1 MTVSTKIDINRK
13 EVLKDL
19 HNPRRFTEMNR
30 HFLPFGLIIL
40 ACTIACNQGP
50 PKPEDNLKAFLG
62 AVRSKRGPEAWK
74 LLSAASQSELTKR
87 AKRIAEI
94 TETPVET
101 NKSKLLFQEME
112 IMTIR
117 IPESISVTSPISST
131 AKLRVALKD
140 GQTANVLMIREGQ
153 AWKVDLL
160 GSLSP
165 IPTST
170 VVPDPP
176 PPPKDD

>member
-13 EVLKDL
+13 EVLKEL
-19 HNPRRFTEMNR
+19 QNPRRFTEMNR

-40 ACTIACNQGP
+40 ACTLACHQGP

-62 AVRSKRGPEAWK
+62 AVRSKRGNEAWK
-74 LLSAASQSELTKR
+74 LLSAASQSELNKR
-87 AKRIAEI
+87 AQRIAEI
-94 TETPVET
+94 TRTPVEI

-131 AKLRVALKD
+131 AKLRVTLKD

-153 AWKVDLL
+153 AWKVDLM

-165 IPTST
+165 VPTST
-170 VVPDPP
+170 VGADVSNQP
-176 PPPKDD
+176 